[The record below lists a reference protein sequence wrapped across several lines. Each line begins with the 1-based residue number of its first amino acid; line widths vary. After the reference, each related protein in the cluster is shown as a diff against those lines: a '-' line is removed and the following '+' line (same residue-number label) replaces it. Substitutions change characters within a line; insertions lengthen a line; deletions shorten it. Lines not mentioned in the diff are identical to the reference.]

1 MVKKNHSESIGEIC
15 YEYEPDVGGDDEYQ
29 ILDEIE
35 KGQKDSDDYKKGP
48 ENPLFGKSQ
57 ESVDDKKSS
66 IKSKKK

>member
-35 KGQKDSDDYKKGP
+35 KGQKDSDDYMST
-48 ENPLFGKSQ
+48 ECVNRRF
-57 ESVDDKKSS
+57 EDK
-66 IKSKKK
+66 